1 MKFNVNHPILF
12 AMAGVIILVVLA
24 QSAFFLYRA
33 VRRAKEKGMD
43 MKLIKKTIIS
53 AAVFTVA
60 PAVSVLVGVVILSKK
75 LGIALPWLR
84 LSIIGSISYETVAAE
99 TTVDQLDLPSGAAV
113 TSASDYVTVL
123 FVMTLGII
131 IGLLFVPIFTK
142 KIQGG
147 LQSMEKKDK
156 RWGEIFNNAMFLGM
170 ISAFLGYVFCDFST
184 VFSGDL
190 SGLIPVLVMASSA
203 IIMLVCGL
211 ISKVGKVR
219 WITDYALPFS
229 LIGGMAC
236 AIPITAWLS

>member
-33 VRRAKEKGMD
+33 VKRAKEKGMD

-53 AAVFTVA
+53 AAIFTVA

-113 TSASDYVTVL
+113 STASDYVTVL

-131 IGLLFVPIFTK
+131 IGLLLVPIFTK

-147 LQSMEKKDK
+147 IQNMEKKDK

-170 ISAFLGYVFCDFST
+170 ISAFLGYVFCDVST

-190 SGLIPVLVMASSA
+190 SGLIPVLVMAASA
-203 IIMLVCGL
+203 LIMLICGL

-236 AIPITAWLS
+236 AIPITAWLG

>member
-12 AMAGVIILVVLA
+12 AMVGAIILVVLA

-33 VRRAKEKGMD
+33 VKRAKEKGMD
-43 MKLIKKTIIS
+43 MKIIKKTIVS
-53 AAVFTVA
+53 AAIFTVA

-99 TTVDQLDLPSGAAV
+99 TTVDQLDLPTGAAV

-131 IGLLFVPIFTK
+131 IGLLLVPIFTK
-142 KIQGG
+142 RIQGG
-147 LQSMEKKDK
+147 IQNMEKKDK

-170 ISAFLGYVFCDFST
+170 ISAFLGYVFCDVST

-203 IIMLVCGL
+203 VIMLICGL

-236 AIPITAWLS
+236 AIPITAWLG

>member
-1 MKFNVNHPILF
+1 MKFNENHPILF
-12 AMAGVIILVVLA
+12 AMVGAIILVVLA

-33 VRRAKEKGMD
+33 VKRAKEKGMD
-43 MKLIKKTIIS
+43 MKIIKKTIVS
-53 AAVFTVA
+53 AAIFTVA

-99 TTVDQLDLPSGAAV
+99 TTVDQLDLPTGAAV

-131 IGLLFVPIFTK
+131 IGLLLVPIFTK
-142 KIQGG
+142 RIQGG
-147 LQSMEKKDK
+147 IQNMEKKDK

-170 ISAFLGYVFCDFST
+170 ISAFLGYVFCDVST

-203 IIMLVCGL
+203 VIMLICGL

-236 AIPITAWLS
+236 AIPITAWLG